1 MTNDDQWVTY
11 AKEHK
16 KEFLARIIPEPVP
29 PKDGRTAYLTAGGPG
44 SGKSEF
50 REIMLPSKDQ
60 ICVVDPDEFRAGFPG
75 YNGKNAVEY
84 QRAASY
90 LVDYCFGK
98 LIRKKLPLI
107 LDQTFSS
114 PRSLQNVQRLLDH
127 GYRVIL
133 YYVYENP
140 IIAWSFAQK
149 RDRIVPKEAFTRAT
163 LGAYQNV
170 AAAWNTFGSSPS
182 FKLYL
187 FNQQESKIKRCFNVE
202 QITELNGIIEGGL

>member
-16 KEFLARIIPEPVP
+16 KEFLARIIPEQAP
-29 PKDGRTAYLTAGGPG
+29 PKEGRTAYLTAGGPG

-50 REIMLPSKDQ
+50 REIMLPSENQ
-60 ICVVDPDEFRAGFPG
+60 ICIIDPDEFRAEFPG
-75 YNGKNAVEY
+75 YDGQNAAEY
-84 QRAASY
+84 QRASSY

-140 IIAWSFAQK
+140 AVAWSFAQK
-149 RDRIVPKEAFTRAT
+149 RDRIVPKEAFIRAT
-163 LGAYQNV
+163 LNAYDNV
-170 AAAWNTFGSSPS
+170 VNAWNMFHNNSNFFLDLFDQEHHTLIPCSS
-182 FKLYL
+182 Y
-187 FNQQESKIKRCFNVE
+187 E
-202 QITELNGIIEGGL
+202 QLLPLEDIVKGGL